1 MGEHVRQFHQE
12 HSAVKPGTLMQKA
25 IPPRLVEPYLTGRRS
40 VIAGFVYL
48 AEESS
53 FTDPADFYDALDLSY
68 EGSEFGT
75 DMAEVYVLRWNA
87 VGTGTYQVPYSAE
100 RGGDWSGKPPFTG
113 TGFTSSAARPIAEF
127 YTDPIPVPVGAEIY
141 RISPGQAEFI
151 ARFDGQVW
159 LRPAEGI

>member
-1 MGEHVRQFHQE
+1 VHVRQVHPE
-12 HSAVKPGTLMQKA
+12 HAAVEPGTLMQKV

-48 AEESS
+48 AQESS

-68 EGSEFGT
+68 EGSEFET
-75 DMAEVYVLRWNA
+75 DMAEVYVLRWSA
-87 VGTGTYQVPYSAE
+87 VGTPSYLVPYSAE
-100 RGGDWSGKPPFTG
+100 RGGDWAGKPPFTG
-113 TGFTSSAARPIAEF
+113 TGFTSSAAHAIAEY
-127 YTDPIPVPVGAEIY
+127 YTDPVPVPVGAEIY